1 MFGVIPPPPK
11 LSLVYKCRDCGHKF
25 SPLLA
30 FLPVPGK
37 CPLCGSNNL
46 KASVGFIEKPP
57 GPIVY

>member
-11 LSLVYKCRDCGHKF
+11 LSLMYKCRDCGHKF
-25 SPLLA
+25 RPLLA
-30 FLPVPGK
+30 FLPGK